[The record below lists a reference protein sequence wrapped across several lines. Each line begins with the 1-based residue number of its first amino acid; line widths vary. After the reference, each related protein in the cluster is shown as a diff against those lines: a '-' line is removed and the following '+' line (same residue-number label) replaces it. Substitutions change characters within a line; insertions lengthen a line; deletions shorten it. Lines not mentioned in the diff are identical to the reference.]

1 MKRYCQK
8 IEFDCRSTR
17 SQAQMMLEVIM
28 NTFQVI
34 YEGRSLCMYVIPNP
48 FCNDKGYHLEV
59 CVVGETE
66 LCDKFFKAISHTFQM
81 SLKSKDTFEPTKG
94 WKKEA
99 KYILSDIIIENN

>member
-1 MKRYCQK
+1 MKKYSQK

-34 YEGRSLCMYVIPNP
+34 YEGRSLCMYVIPRP
-48 FCNDKGYHLEV
+48 DKGYYLEV
-59 CVVGETE
+59 CAVGETE
-66 LCDKFFKAISHTFQM
+66 WCDKFFKAISYTFQM
-81 SLKSKDTFEPTKG
+81 SLKAKDTFESTKG
-94 WKKEA
+94 W